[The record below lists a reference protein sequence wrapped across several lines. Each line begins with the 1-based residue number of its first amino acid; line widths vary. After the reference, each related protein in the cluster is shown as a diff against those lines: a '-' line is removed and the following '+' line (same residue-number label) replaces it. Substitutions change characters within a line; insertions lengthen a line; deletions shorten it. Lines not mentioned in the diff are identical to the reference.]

1 MVTLFQMLYRSYFE
15 IVRIL
20 LHHSAPGLR
29 YKEDLAGTIPLFCG
43 VEATNN
49 NVCKELLAKEAEA
62 QVFFLF
68 NILCFKEQYKVG
80 NKG

>member
-20 LHHSAPGLR
+20 LHHSAPELR

-62 QVFFLF
+62 QVFFSF
-68 NILCFKEQYKVG
+68 NIFSICL
-80 NKG
+80 